1 MEILNMSN
9 GHLINVFSQA
19 VKSNMGAEV
28 SNLRFVGGGSYGK
41 VFKGTLPDG
50 RVIALKAYREQGKNL
65 KEAASLKMLA
75 ANARVKMPEVYF
87 THSDESSAVMC
98 MSFIEGSNVLNPKFL
113 LKSKSQKQAF
123 TDEVITGLLD
133 LHSVTGEKYG
143 DLANPTHT
151 SWLDFYREMMI
162 EPKLAGLNELCR
174 NGKYSRKN
182 YELLCEATE
191 IFYKVAGE
199 PEKPVLIHADINIMN
214 IMADPKT
221 MKLTGFIDP
230 GDTVW
235 ADREFDLFQLRNMW
249 GDSFGLYETYKAR
262 CKTSEHCDF
271 KVAYYGA
278 LNEASCRLGGA
289 LIFPLWEILCNNRL
303 KKEMK
308 KY

>member
-1 MEILNMSN
+1 MEILNMNNSY
-9 GHLINVFSQA
+9 LINVFSQA
-19 VKSNMGAEV
+19 VRRNMGVDVAD
-28 SNLRFVGGGSYGK
+28 LRFVGGGSYGK
-41 VFKGTLPDG
+41 VFRGVLPDG
-50 RVIALKAYREQGKNL
+50 RVIALKAYREQDKNF

-75 ANARVKMPEVYF
+75 ANTRVKMPEVYF
-87 THSDESSAVMC
+87 THSDENTAIMC
-98 MSFIEGSNVLNPKFL
+98 MSFIEGRNVLNPAFL
-113 LKSKSQKQAF
+113 LKSKAQKEAF

-151 SWLDFYREMMI
+151 SWLDFYRETMI

-174 NGKYSRKN
+174 KGKYSQKN

-191 IFYKVAGE
+191 MFYKVAGE
-199 PEKPVLIHADINIMN
+199 AEKPVLIHADLNIMN

-230 GDTVW
+230 GETIW

-249 GDSFGLYETYKAR
+249 GDCFGLYETYKAR

-303 KKEMK
+303 KKEMR